1 MKFLFLCIAPVILV
15 SCAAPRADETL
26 SGTLPLDD
34 PKLVA
39 GQQIFM
45 RNCYQCHPGG
55 NAGLGPSLND
65 KGLPGFAIRTQVRNG
80 FGAMPAFDDKRISD
94 QDLENVVAYLK
105 ALRGRKAG

>member
-1 MKFLFLCIAPVILV
+1 MRFPFVCIAPFLLV
-15 SCAAPRADETL
+15 SCAAPRVDETL
-26 SGTLPLDD
+26 SASLPLDD

-39 GQQIFM
+39 GQQVFM

-55 NAGLGPSLND
+55 GAGLGPSLND

-105 ALRGRKAG
+105 ALRGRQSG